1 MIIWLAFIACT
12 ATILFT
18 GTQLSIHGDVLAEKT
33 GLGGTWVGVI
43 LMASVTSLPELLT
56 GVSSVVLFDLPNIAV
71 GDVLGSCMFNLLIL
85 SMLDLRNPE
94 PLSTRIHQGHV
105 ISAGFGIVMLG
116 LVLFGMEAGGRLPA
130 LGWVGIGSLLALA
143 VYALAMKVIFV
154 AEQTRMAKISRE
166 IAEELRYRDVSLR
179 RAVMLYALNAVVL
192 VAAAIALPELGAE
205 IAAMTGLGQSFVGT
219 FFVAVA
225 TSLPEIAVSAAALR
239 IGALDMAASN
249 LFGSNL
255 FNVAILGFDD
265 VLYTKGRLLAA
276 VTPQHVVSATAA
288 MIMSA
293 VAIIGL
299 TFRASRKPYRVS
311 WDSMGMMA
319 VYALA
324 LIVLLRLR

>member
-1 MIIWLAFIACT
+1 MMTWLAFIACT

-18 GTQLSIHGDVLAEKT
+18 GTQLSIHGDVLGEKT
-33 GLGGTWVGVI
+33 GLGGTWIGVI

-56 GVSSVVLFDLPNIAV
+56 GVSSVVIFDLPNIAV

-85 SMLDLRNPE
+85 SMLDIRNPE
-94 PLSTRIHQGHV
+94 PLSARIHQGHV
-105 ISAGFGIVMLG
+105 ISAGFGIIMLG
-116 LVLFGMEAGGRLPA
+116 LVLLGMEAGAELPQ
-130 LGWVGIGSLLALA
+130 LGWIGIGSLLSLG
-143 VYALAMKVIFV
+143 VYVLAMKVIFV
-154 AEQTRMAKISRE
+154 AEQKRLAQASRE
-166 IAEELRYRDVSLR
+166 LAEDLRYKDVPVR
-179 RAVMLYALNAVVL
+179 RAAILYAVNAVVL
-192 VAAAIALPELGAE
+192 VVAAVALPELAAE

-219 FFVAVA
+219 FFVAMA

-255 FNVAILGFDD
+255 FNIAILGIDD

-276 VTPQHVVSATAA
+276 VTPQHLVTATAA
-288 MIMSA
+288 IVMSA

-311 WDSMGMMA
+311 WDSLGMMA

-324 LIVLLRLR
+324 VIVLLRLR